1 MKVPKAAKLPSGS
14 WNIYL
19 RLGGQGISVTAYSEK
34 ECVAKARQIK
44 ADYLA
49 GNRVERIN
57 ETCKSLAER
66 YINERR
72 AVLSPSTVYG
82 YEKILLRYPAIHS
95 LQASSVRWQAE
106 VSKAAKRYSPKTVRN
121 DFGFWSSVL
130 RSAGITMPPIRLPQ
144 IVREERPWLTP
155 EQIPAFLEAIRGSK
169 HELGALLALHGLR
182 RSELLAL
189 EKGSVWGGKIFVRG
203 AVVMG
208 PDGFVEKKENKN
220 ASSRR
225 TVPVLIPRLQEL
237 VDKAPDGKL
246 YPFTPPALYKAVN
259 RICEKSG
266 LPLVG
271 VHGLRHSFVSVCWH
285 AGLSP
290 LQTISLTGHSDLA
303 TMQRIYTHLSEA
315 DREAGADMLK
325 AYFAG
330 GLKNA
335 DVDENVDEK
344 HNPLRL

>member
-1 MKVPKAAKLPSGS
+1 MKVPKAHKLPSGA

-19 RLGGQGISVTAYSEK
+19 RLGGEGISITAYSEK
-34 ECVAKARQIK
+34 ECIAKARQIK

-49 GNRVERIN
+49 GNRLERSN
-57 ETCKSLAER
+57 ETCNSLAER

-82 YEKILLRYPAIHS
+82 YEKILLRYPALHS
-95 LQASSVRWQAE
+95 LPAASVRWQAE
-106 VSKAAKRYSPKTVRN
+106 VSRAAKQYSPKTVRN

-169 HELGALLALHGLR
+169 HEIGALLALHGLR

-203 AVVMG
+203 SVVMG
-208 PDGFVEKKENKN
+208 PDGFVEKQENKN
-220 ASSRR
+220 TASRR

-259 RICEKSG
+259 RMCEKSG

-271 VHGLRHSFVSVCWH
+271 VHGLRHSFASLCYHV
-285 AGLSP
+285 GLSER
-290 LQTISLTGHSDLA
+290 QTMALGGWSDPS
-303 TMQRIYTHLSEA
+303 TMRRIYTHLSET
-315 DREAGADMLK
+315 DRDNGAEILR
-325 AYFAG
+325 AYFADG
-330 GLKNA
+330 NKN
-335 DVDENVDEK
+335 VDENVDGK